1 MRGDSGHGGH
11 TQETDA
17 DNLSERVR
25 PQGGSVR
32 YGAYSGGDSG
42 VQGDATAARAAST
55 FLLNLIRVLQHVAT
69 GLEALL
75 GDFAAFRPDRG

>member
-25 PQGGSVR
+25 PQEGSVR
-32 YGAYSGGDSG
+32 EAYGGGDGG
-42 VQGDATAARAAST
+42 VHGDATAARAAST
-55 FLLNLIRVLQHVAT
+55 LLLNLIRVLQHVAT
-69 GLEALL
+69 GLKALL